1 MFYIE
6 IQYLKQHV
14 NDKDNGRC
22 LYVDFD
28 NTHKGYFFL
37 GNCNYCGPVFEG
49 CIYYNKYTH
58 MYYYCCSDTLHLLH

>member
-6 IQYLKQHV
+6 IQDLKQHV
-14 NDKDNGRC
+14 NDNGRC

-37 GNCNYCGPVFEG
+37 RNCNYCEPLFEG
-49 CIYYNKYTH
+49 CIYYNEYAH
-58 MYYYCCSDTLHLLH
+58 MYYYCCSDMLH